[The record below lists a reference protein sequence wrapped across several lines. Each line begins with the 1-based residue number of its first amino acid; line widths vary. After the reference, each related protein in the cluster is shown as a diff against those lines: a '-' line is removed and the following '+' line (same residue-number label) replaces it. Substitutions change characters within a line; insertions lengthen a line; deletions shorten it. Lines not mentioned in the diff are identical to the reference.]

1 MEDKVKNNT
10 SFKVEM
16 KEQQIKEIVQKAI
29 EEKLHESFNNGIMAG
44 WDAAWITVYDNVKN
58 MTSAKKIKEYI
69 ELKMDENKN
78 RVKNKVDKQLVCML

>member
-78 RVKNKVDKQLVCML
+78 RVKNKVDK

>member
-1 MEDKVKNNT
+1 MTDKVENSVSKEIEAN
-10 SFKVEM
+10 
-16 KEQQIKEIVQKAI
+16 EQQIKEIVQKAI
-29 EEKLHESFNNGIMAG
+29 EEKLHDSFNNGIMAG

-78 RVKNKVDKQLVCML
+78 RVKNKVDK

>member
-1 MEDKVKNNT
+1 MKDKVEN
-10 SFKVEM
+10 SVS
-16 KEQQIKEIVQKAI
+16 KEIEAEERQIKEIVQKAI
-29 EEKLHESFNNGIMAG
+29 EEKLHDSFNNGIMAG

-78 RVKNKVDKQLVCML
+78 RVKNKVDK

>member
-1 MEDKVKNNT
+1 MTDKVENSANH
-10 SFKVEM
+10 EIEAE
-16 KEQQIKEIVQKAI
+16 EQMVKEIVQKAI
-29 EEKLHESFNNGIMAG
+29 EEKLHDSFNNGIMAG

-78 RVKNKVDKQLVCML
+78 RVKNKVDK

>member
-1 MEDKVKNNT
+1 MTDKVENSAKH
-10 SFKVEM
+10 EIEAQ
-16 KEQQIKEIVQKAI
+16 EQQIKEIVQKAI

-44 WDAAWITVYDNVKN
+44 WEAAWITVYDNVKN

-78 RVKNKVDKQLVCML
+78 RVKNKVDK

>member
-1 MEDKVKNNT
+1 MTDKVEN
-10 SFKVEM
+10 SVSLEIEDQ
-16 KEQQIKEIVQKAI
+16 EQQIKEIVQKAI

-78 RVKNKVDKQLVCML
+78 RVKNKVDK

>member
-1 MEDKVKNNT
+1 MADKVENNT
-10 SFKVEM
+10 SFKAEM

-44 WDAAWITVYDNVKN
+44 WEAAWITVYDNVKN

-69 ELKMDENKN
+69 ELKMDENKS
-78 RVKNKVDKQLVCML
+78 RVKNKVDK

>member
-1 MEDKVKNNT
+1 MTDKVENGV
-10 SFKVEM
+10 SFDVEM

-44 WDAAWITVYDNVKN
+44 WDAAWITVHDNVKN
-58 MTSAKKIKEYI
+58 MTSTKKIKEYI

-78 RVKNKVDKQLVCML
+78 RVKNKADK